1 MAISVKQFPNPL
13 NCDEPAYAVQVAYDP
28 DVASGGLDIC
38 NGNGTNTVIYGD
50 YTTLADIYSNAAT
63 GNAANTN
70 ICDDGMDVVFVVD
83 YTFSM
88 NNAINGVKNGIANI
102 AAEINTQTS
111 GNYRL
116 GLVLYDE
123 YTVTGV
129 GSTLRYAS
137 SGYYQ
142 NLPTGQKIIEVNGS
156 RKQVYTCIEKMSAIG
171 NIGSASSGFTQGLNA
186 IANAADSSTTMRIG
200 NGTGA
205 PEPGGLATY
214 KAAAESFAGSWRSGV
229 LKVIIHITDD
239 YPGGDDDNYNALDLS
254 YFQNT
259 LTPALDNQ
267 NIQFFHNSDAGSS
280 AGENIAYK
288 YLVENT
294 TPAGLGN
301 YGVSY
306 NNSNWTTDIV
316 QGLQDLCDITTT
328 YSCDP
333 APAGWYADTPIV
345 AGTTVAY
352 YWNGTAWTNSY
363 SCPLPVYTV
372 KVDIVD
378 AITSGHGSVDNISPG
393 HVNYFDI
400 DTFEFSGNPGQ
411 VFTATVDTSVGSGY
425 QNLSLNVSNISDANV
440 ITNTSLSN
448 NPGSSPEVTI
458 QVTIG
463 NGNSTESIQI
473 NGGATVIQ
481 RTLRIDIIGDIVD
494 TLDANNASQSPSGYI
509 DPQPSTPT
517 PSSWTNVG
525 IGGTAAYNNYAY
537 RTEIT
542 ADPSTSHTVDVGFD
556 RIPSDYVLD
565 VDSVTAEGYTL
576 SGNGGGTL
584 SAALSTISGMVFN
597 NGNQASASWSGNV
610 TIGNSDLWVKA
621 YFGGDVD
628 QPDFRITVHASETI
642 TGASLISPT
651 STSFDGYTGDTFNFS
666 KLLQLDAGYT
676 NLNVTGVIAD
686 VNYSGNAA
694 LTNIQATSG
703 NDGGQATVTMPST
716 SGTSAGIVISGT
728 TQQIQYNYTITVLD
742 TLSTTT
748 WNVITLTAPV
758 GGSAAAIAASPIID
772 PEYTYNI
779 NTISNDDSG
788 NLTSVINSSSAPSIN
803 LTVGSMPLGGGS
815 ASVTLGG
822 SQTQQQYNFNLS
834 IYEDPTANNGS
845 WASNSTTLT
854 GHAGQVLTGTFTWNG
869 GSGYEYVAS
878 GHSTTSSAITNTSFP
893 TVNSITTDYEVTMP
907 SGGGSGEISVD
918 DTQETQA
925 SYSYDLGFNTT
936 QAVNFGTNATI
947 TPSAPIT
954 LTGIAGTQVNWQ
966 YTVTPSPSYYQVYNF
981 ITSQF
986 VTYSGNTNPGGSYGT
1001 TGGEIALG
1009 YTSSVG
1015 GSNAKIIGGSVT
1027 IPVGGGSGSIMPTQ
1041 KVGILNP
1048 DFDFVITG
1056 ATNISNT
1063 AVLSQPNPVTLTGK
1077 AGITQSTTFDV
1088 ASISGYTHN
1097 VTGVTIAN
1105 NYSNAVTGSAT
1116 VGEDMKVDVVMP
1128 VGGGS
1133 TTATATGTSTQT
1145 AATLILDFTEGIGFS
1160 AGAWDNARLTFTG
1173 VPGSQHNISN
1183 SWRITNSS
1191 DEFGANTVTSYV
1203 KSGSNG
1209 DGDPISSVDPFNG
1222 TLTGTTP
1229 TSGIV
1234 ASTSGTLTMPASGGT
1249 YGFEISARNFAQCD
1263 CIDQT
1268 PPIFNITPET
1278 NGNGNGVIGIT
1289 FVQACGASINSIDYS
1304 YNGGLIQS
1312 VPPSPNQGL
1321 GGFWSSNT
1329 FTYKEVL
1336 GLSAGT
1342 HAFTIQYDDINVCTD
1357 THTITATIVN
1367 QTTTT
1372 TTTSNSG
1379 GGPGGP
1385 QGPQGFTPRGGG
1397 QTP

>member
-13 NCDEPAYAVQVAYDP
+13 NCDEPAYAVPVAYDP
-28 DVASGGLDIC
+28 DVASGGVDIC

-88 NNAINGVKNGIANI
+88 NNAIAGVKNGIANI

-123 YTVTGV
+123 YAETGV

-142 NLPTGQKIIEVNGS
+142 NLPTGQKIIEVNS
-156 RKQVYTCIEKMSAIG
+156 PRKQVYTCIEKMSAIG

-229 LKVIIHITDD
+229 LKVIIHITDN
-239 YPGGDDDNYNALDLS
+239 YPGGNDDNYNNTDLT

-267 NIQFFHNSDAGSS
+267 NIQFFHNSDAASS
-280 AGENIAYK
+280 DGENIAYK

-294 TPAGLGN
+294 TPVGLGN
-301 YGVSY
+301 YGVNY
-306 NNSNWTTDIV
+306 NNSNWTTNIV
-316 QGLQDLCDITTT
+316 QGLQDLCDETTT

-400 DTFEFSGNPGQ
+400 DTFEFSGNPSQ

-425 QNLSLNVSNISDANV
+425 QNLSLNVSNVSDTNV

-481 RTLRIDIIGDIVD
+481 RTLRIDVIGDIVD
-494 TLDANNASQSPSGYI
+494 TLDANNAAQSPSGYI

-621 YFGGDVD
+621 YFGGDAD

-651 STSFDGYTGDTFNFS
+651 STSFDGYTGDVFNFS

-686 VNYSGNAA
+686 VNYSGNGA

-748 WNVITLTAPV
+748 WSVITLTAPV

-772 PEYTYNI
+772 SEYTYNI

-822 SQTQQQYNFNLS
+822 SQTQNQYNFNLS
-834 IYEDPTANNGS
+834 ISEDPTASNGS

-854 GHAGQVLTGTFTWNG
+854 GHAGQTLTGTFTWNG
-869 GSGYEYVAS
+869 GSGYEYAAS
-878 GHSTTSSAITNTSFP
+878 GHSTTSGAITDTQFP
-893 TVNSITTDYEVTMP
+893 TSGSITTDYEVEMP
-907 SGGGSGEISVD
+907 SGGGSGAITVD
-918 DTQETQA
+918 DTQETQVD
-925 SYSYDLGFNTT
+925 YSYTVIFDNSNMSNNTNVT
-936 QAVNFGTNATI
+936 A
-947 TPSAPIT
+947 TPSTQT
-954 LTGIAGTQVNWQ
+954 LTGSAGAYQTF
-966 YTVTPSPSYYQVYNF
+966 TIDLDPSPSYYVIDIQGANN
-981 ITSQF
+981 ISTHDG
-986 VTYSGNTNPGGSYGT
+986 SGNVNTATELTITAYNTSTNVI
-1001 TGGEIALG
+1001 TGKVLM
-1009 YTSSVG
+1009 
-1015 GSNAKIIGGSVT
+1015 
-1027 IPVGGGSGSIMPTQ
+1027 PVGGGTGYVRPKGAAT
-1041 KVGILNP
+1041 NP
-1048 DFDFVITG
+1048 DFDFIITG
-1056 ATNISNT
+1056 VSAISNT

-1077 AGITQSTTFDV
+1077 AGLTQTTTFDV
-1088 ASISGYTHN
+1088 ASLSGYTHN

-1105 NYSNAVTGSAT
+1105 NYSNAVTGAAT
-1116 VGEDMKVDVVMP
+1116 VAEDMKVDVVMP

-1133 TTATATGTSTQT
+1133 TRATATGTSTQT
-1145 AATLILDFTEGIGFS
+1145 AATVVLNFTENLGAAS
-1160 AGAWDNARLTFTG
+1160 GAWDSAQLVFTG
-1173 VPGSQHNISN
+1173 APNSQHNISN
-1183 SWRITNSS
+1183 SWRITNGS
-1191 DEFGANTVTSYV
+1191 DEFGANTLTSYA
-1203 KSGSNG
+1203 KGGQNG
-1209 DGDPISSVDPFNG
+1209 DGDLVSVVDPFNG

-1249 YGFEISARNFAQCD
+1249 YSFQISARNFAQCD
-1263 CIDQT
+1263 CIDVT
-1268 PPIFNITPET
+1268 PPLFSITPET
-1278 NGNGNGVIGIT
+1278 NGQGNGVIGIT
-1289 FVQACGASINSIDYS
+1289 FVQSCGAVISTIDYS
-1304 YNGGLIQS
+1304 YNGGLMQS
-1312 VPPSPNQGL
+1312 VPAQPSQGL
-1321 GGFWSSNT
+1321 GGFWASNT
-1329 FTYKEVL
+1329 NTYKEVL
-1336 GLSAGT
+1336 GRSAGT
-1342 HAFTIQYDDINVCTD
+1342 HAFTIYYDAPPCIG
-1357 THTITATIVN
+1357 THTITTTIVN

-1372 TTTSNSG
+1372 TTTSSSG
-1379 GGPGGP
+1379 GGP
-1385 QGPQGFTPRGGG
+1385 QGPQGLSPRGGG
-1397 QTP
+1397 GPTP

>member
-88 NNAINGVKNGIANI
+88 NTAIAGVKNGIANI

-123 YTVTGV
+123 YATTGT
-129 GSTLRYAS
+129 GSTLRYAT

-142 NLPTGQKIIEVNGS
+142 NLPTGQKIIDVNGS
-156 RKQVYTCIEKMSAIG
+156 RKQVFTCIEKMSAIG
-171 NIGSASSGFTQGLNA
+171 NIGSSSSGFTQGLTA
-186 IANAADSSTTMRIG
+186 IANASDSSTTMRIG
-200 NGTGA
+200 NGMGG

-214 KAAAESFAGSWRSGV
+214 RVAAGSFAGSWRSDV
-229 LKVIIHITDD
+229 LKVIIHITDN
-239 YPGGDDDNYNALDLS
+239 YPGGTDDNYNALDLS

-267 NIQFFHNSDAGSS
+267 NIQFFHNSDAASS

-294 TPAGLGN
+294 TPVGLGN
-301 YGVSY
+301 YSVSY
-306 NNSNWTTDIV
+306 SNSNWTTDII
-316 QGLQDLCDITTT
+316 QGLQDLCDETTT

-378 AITSGHGSVDNISPG
+378 AITSGHGSVDNISSG
-393 HVNYFDI
+393 HANYFDI

-411 VFTATVDTSVGSGY
+411 VFSATVDTSVGSGY
-425 QNLSLNVSNISDANV
+425 QNLSLNISNVSDTNV

-463 NGNSTESIQI
+463 NGNSTESIQV
-473 NGGATVIQ
+473 NGSATIIQ
-481 RTLRIDIIGDIVD
+481 RTLRIDVIGDIVD
-494 TLDANNASQSPSGYI
+494 TLNASNANQSPSGYI
-509 DPQPSTPT
+509 DPQPQTPAAIN
-517 PSSWTNVG
+517 WTNVG
-525 IGGTAAYNNYAY
+525 IGGTSTYNNYAY

-542 ADPSTSHTVDVGFD
+542 ANPSTTHTVDVGFD

-565 VDSVTAEGYTL
+565 VDSVTTEGYSL
-576 SGNGGGTL
+576 NGNGGGTL
-584 SAALSTISGMVFN
+584 SAALNTISGMVFN
-597 NGNQASASWSGNV
+597 NGNQSSANWSGNV

-621 YFGGDVD
+621 YFGGDAD
-628 QPDFRITVHASETI
+628 QPSYRITVYASETI

-651 STSFDGYTGDTFNFS
+651 SSVFNGYTGDQFNFS
-666 KLLQLDAGYT
+666 KLLQLDPGYT

-686 VNYSGNAA
+686 VNYSGNSA
-694 LTNIQATSG
+694 LSNIGVTTN
-703 NDGGQATVTMPST
+703 NDGGQCVVEMPGS

-742 TLSTTT
+742 LLSTTT
-748 WNVITLTAPV
+748 WSVITLTAPA
-758 GGSAAAIAASPIID
+758 GNSAAAIAASPITD

-779 NTISNDDSG
+779 TTISNDDSG
-788 NLTSVINSSSAPSIN
+788 NLTSAINSASAPSIN

-822 SQTQQQYNFNLS
+822 SQTQKQYNFNLS
-834 IYEDPTANNGS
+834 ISEDPTATHGS
-845 WASNSTTLT
+845 WSNSSAILT
-854 GHAGQVLTGTFTWNG
+854 GYASQQITGTFTWING
-869 GSGYEYVAS
+869 AGYNYLAS
-878 GHSTTSSAITNTSFP
+878 GHSTTSGAVTNTSF
-893 TVNSITTDYEVTMP
+893 TTANSITTDYTVEMP
-907 SGGGSGEISVD
+907 SGGGSGAITVD
-918 DTQETQA
+918 DTEE
-925 SYSYDLGFNTT
+925 
-936 QAVNFGTNATI
+936 NA
-947 TPSAPIT
+947 A
-954 LTGIAGTQVNWQ
+954 Q
-966 YTVTPSPSYYQVYNF
+966 YTYNLYFDDAQFQNPGNITVAPASPIVIQSEAGVNTNFSYCMTPSPSYWVIALQQSN
-981 ITSQF
+981 
-986 VTYSGNTNPGGSYGT
+986 VTVHDNNGNNISNSEVAIGTVAGTNPTCIYGT
-1001 TGGEIALG
+1001 
-1009 YTSSVG
+1009 V
-1015 GSNAKIIGGSVT
+1015 NM
-1027 IPVGGGSGSIMPTQ
+1027 PNGGGNAWVRPKGGVTE
-1041 KVGILNP
+1041 P
-1048 DFDFVITG
+1048 DFDMIITG
-1056 ATNISNT
+1056 SSNIANT
-1063 AVLSQPNPVTLTGK
+1063 AALHSSGNNTVTLTGK
-1077 AGITQSTTFDV
+1077 VGDNLTTTFDI
-1088 ASISGYTHN
+1088 ASLSGYSHD
-1097 VTGVTIAN
+1097 VTGVTIGN
-1105 NYSNAVTGSAT
+1105 NYSNSVTGSAT
-1116 VGEDMKVDVVMP
+1116 VAEDMKVDVVMP

-1133 TTATATGTSTQT
+1133 TTAIATGTSTQT
-1145 AATLILDFTEGIGFS
+1145 AATLVLNFTEGLGAS
-1160 AGAWDNARLTFTG
+1160 SGAWDSAQLTFTG
-1173 VPGSQHNISN
+1173 AANSQHNISN
-1183 SWRITNSS
+1183 SWRITNGTE
-1191 DEFGANTVTSYV
+1191 EFGVNTISSYT

-1209 DGDPISSVDPFNG
+1209 DGQGLGVADPFNG
-1222 TLTGTTP
+1222 TLTGNTP

-1234 ASTSGTLTMPASGGT
+1234 ATVTGTLTMPASGGT
-1249 YGFEISARNFAQCD
+1249 YSLEGSFRGFAQCD
-1263 CIDQT
+1263 CIDST
-1268 PPIFNITPET
+1268 PPLFSITPET
-1278 NGNGNGVIGIT
+1278 NGNSNGVIGIT
-1289 FVQACGASINSIDYS
+1289 FVQACGAVISSIDYS
-1304 YNGGLIQS
+1304 YNGGLLQG
-1312 VPPSPNQGL
+1312 VPVNAQGL
-1321 GGFWSSNT
+1321 GNFWNSNST
-1329 FTYKEVL
+1329 TYKEVN

-1342 HAFTIQYDDINVCTD
+1342 HAFTIQYDDANVCTD
-1357 THTITATIVN
+1357 SHTITATIVN

-1372 TTTSNSG
+1372 TSTTSG
-1379 GGPGGP
+1379 GGP
-1385 QGPQGFTPRGGG
+1385 QGPQGLSPRGGG
-1397 QTP
+1397 GPTP